1 MGLPPGEIAPGS
13 PSPAAAA
20 EGLPGSDGPGSIDG
34 TAGTDRPAAVNGP
47 VGMPE
52 PSGTNGPGSV
62 NGPGSAEGAGGAQ
75 GAGSIQGAG
84 GAEGAARSAAPR
96 RPVVP
101 RARPSTGDPRVD
113 DAVARL
119 DDLAGLPIAE
129 HLAVFEYVHERL
141 TEALGDLDVH
151 APVRAGDH
159 SPGAPGG

>member
-13 PSPAAAA
+13 VSPAPAA
-20 EGLPGSDGPGSIDG
+20 EGLAGSDGPGS
-34 TAGTDRPAAVNGP
+34 
-47 VGMPE
+47 
-52 PSGTNGPGSV
+52 TNGPGSEHV
-62 NGPGSAEGAGGAQ
+62 P
-75 GAGSIQGAG
+75 G
-84 GAEGAARSAAPR
+84 GAEGTGGAAGAGGPAAPWR
-96 RPVVP
+96 AVVP

-151 APVRAGDH
+151 APARAGDH
-159 SPGAPGG
+159 SPGARGG

>member
-1 MGLPPGEIAPGS
+1 MELPPGGNVPGS
-13 PSPAAAA
+13 VGPASAA
-20 EGLPGSDGPGSIDG
+20 EGPDSPDGPVSIDG
-34 TAGTDRPAAVNGP
+34 TADSGRPAAL
-47 VGMPE
+47 
-52 PSGTNGPGSV
+52 
-62 NGPGSAEGAGGAQ
+62 
-75 GAGSIQGAG
+75 
-84 GAEGAARSAAPR
+84 R

-119 DDLAGLPIAE
+119 DNLAGLPVAE

-151 APVRAGDH
+151 ATARAGDH

>member
-13 PSPAAAA
+13 VGPAPAA
-20 EGLPGSDGPGSIDG
+20 DG
-34 TAGTDRPAAVNGP
+34 RPAGRAGQHRR
-47 VGMPE
+47 GRWFGQAGRRE
-52 PSGTNGPGSV
+52 RPGWH
-62 NGPGSAEGAGGAQ
+62 AGAGRHER
-75 GAGSIQGAG
+75 AGQRDRARQRRGSGRRRGSRARAEDAVRPAG
-84 GAEGAARSAAPR
+84 PR
-96 RPVVP
+96 AVVP

-151 APVRAGDH
+151 APARAGDH
-159 SPGAPGG
+159 SPGARGG

>member
-1 MGLPPGEIAPGS
+1 MGLPPGEFAPGS
-13 PSPAAAA
+13 VSPAPAA
-20 EGLPGSDGPGSIDG
+20 EGLAGSDGPDSIDE
-34 TAGTDRPAAVNGP
+34 TAGTDMTV
-47 VGMPE
+47 
-52 PSGTNGPGSV
+52 
-62 NGPGSAEGAGGAQ
+62 
-75 GAGSIQGAG
+75 
-84 GAEGAARSAAPR
+84 APL

-151 APVRAGDH
+151 AEAGAGDR

>member
-13 PSPAAAA
+13 PSLAPAA
-20 EGLPGSDGPGSIDG
+20 EGLAGSDGPVSIDG
-34 TAGTDRPAAVNGP
+34 TAGTDRPAAVTGP
-47 VGMPE
+47 AGMPE
-52 PSGTNGPGSV
+52 PGRVNGPSSLNGPGSV
-62 NGPGSAEGAGGAQ
+62 NEPGKVNGP
-75 GAGSIQGAG
+75 G
-84 GAEGAARSAAPR
+84 GAEDAGGPAAPW

-101 RARPSTGDPRVD
+101 RAQPSTGDPRVD

-151 APVRAGDH
+151 ATARAGDR
-159 SPGAPGG
+159 SPGAHGG